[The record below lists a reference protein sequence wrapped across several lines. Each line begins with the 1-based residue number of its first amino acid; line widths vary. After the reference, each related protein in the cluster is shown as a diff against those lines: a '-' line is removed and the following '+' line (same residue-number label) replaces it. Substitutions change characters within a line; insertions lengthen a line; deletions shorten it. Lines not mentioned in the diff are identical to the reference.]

1 MQCGGYDPQDAGAW
15 FGGCAWEN
23 QALFEVDGMPAW
35 TLSLP
40 NILRG
45 KTLYNYRVNG
55 NALIIGGMNKD
66 LTAMDAVTKKTRKN
80 ELLGAMWDYYIAQGL
95 LNAPDEFY
103 KDTDYENAP
112 ALPLAGE
119 NLEAYR
125 KRGFLPTFNSYSGAQ
140 EEWYWGDYPWTQA
153 KENDLKSFMLHL
165 RNQTDEEVAW
175 FLNNPEYELIQK
187 KWNILIDY
195 YKKEFGI
202 DLRKMGNTTFE

>member
-1 MQCGGYDPQDAGAW
+1 MIASNGHAPKAFRRNAQPHIYVCSKGFRGA
-15 FGGCAWEN
+15 
-23 QALFEVDGMPAW
+23 
-35 TLSLP
+35 
-40 NILRG
+40 
-45 KTLYNYRVNG
+45 
-55 NALIIGGMNKD
+55 
-66 LTAMDAVTKKTRKN
+66 
-80 ELLGAMWDYYIAQGL
+80 
-95 LNAPDEFY
+95 APDKQRAVFAAAEIAR
-103 KDTDYENAP
+103 KAKWVPLCP
-112 ALPLAGE
+112 ACPSYPESLITINTASRADG
-119 NLEAYR
+119 R
-125 KRGFLPTFNSYSGAQ
+125 RFLPTFNSYSGAQ